1 MASETTNNIK
11 GVLNYIAGALL
22 AIVLGVS
29 GTAYMQL
36 STNQDK
42 LDQRIYVLQ
51 KESVSESKLK
61 DTEDRINANT
71 AAQIQSIRTEV
82 VLTNKYLEK
91 LLDEMR
97 SNK

>member
-11 GVLNYIAGALL
+11 GVLSYIAGALL

-36 STNQDK
+36 SANQDK
-42 LDQRIYVLQ
+42 LEQRIYVLQ

-71 AAQIQSIRTEV
+71 AAQIQGVRTEV
-82 VLTNKYLEK
+82 QLMNKYLEK
-91 LLDEMR
+91 LMEEIR
-97 SNK
+97 TNK